1 MAAIRGRNNQSTEEV
16 LASLLRRNGLWGW
29 RRHLPLPGRPD
40 FAFTRQK
47 VAVFIDGCFWHGCP
61 LHYTQPAT
69 NRAFWRRKIEGN
81 MRRDRTTAAQLRRKG
96 WRVLRIWEHSLK
108 EPGRV
113 LARITRAL
121 AAADGSSP

>member
-61 LHYTQPAT
+61 LHYTRPAT

-81 MRRDRTTAAQLRRKG
+81 MRRDRTTAALLRRKG
-96 WRVLRIWEHSLK
+96 WRVLRIWEHSLN

-121 AAADGSSP
+121 AADGTSP